1 MVNNVLWNIQ
11 TSRAKVGIIHSLRL
25 VLTCKYVSD
34 LSSQLKSPHDSFN
47 TFIAHYTSV
56 SSLGFKPKGNK
67 QQVAQ
72 VMSVN
77 KSRSKSTS
85 RTVMEETKEITEL
98 VSLEV
103 EQHVL

>member
-1 MVNNVLWNIQ
+1 M
-11 TSRAKVGIIHSLRL
+11 
-25 VLTCKYVSD
+25 
-34 LSSQLKSPHDSFN
+34 
-47 TFIAHYTSV
+47 

-85 RTVMEETKEITEL
+85 RTVLEETKEIAEL